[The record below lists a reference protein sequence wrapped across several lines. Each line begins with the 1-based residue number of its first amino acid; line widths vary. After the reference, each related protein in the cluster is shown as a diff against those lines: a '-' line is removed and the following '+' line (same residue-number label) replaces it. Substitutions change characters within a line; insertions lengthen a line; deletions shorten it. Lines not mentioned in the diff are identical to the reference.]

1 MKQGQI
7 EEIKDRYRKHATSY
21 DTARRAS
28 DWLRPLAVARLSLKP
43 GDTVLDLGCGTGLS
57 FGLLEQGVGRE
68 GRIIGVELSPDM
80 LAVARGKVEE
90 QGWANVTLIA
100 GSVEET
106 SLPGPVDAVLTFFT
120 PEITISDQAM
130 AKALAALGPEG
141 RLVAAGVKRAEG
153 LWGIFFNLFFQF
165 RYRTWRWVGVRG
177 VAKRLW
183 GGGQPYLV
191 LERMVESLERQDY
204 MGRCAYIAYA
214 QKGPS
219 VPSSGKELAD

>member
-1 MKQGQI
+1 MEQGQI
-7 EEIKDRYRKHATSY
+7 EEIKSRYRKHATSY

-28 DWLRPLAVARLSLKP
+28 DWLRPLAIARLGLKP
-43 GDTVLDLGCGTGLS
+43 GETVLDLGCGTGLS
-57 FGLLEQGVGRE
+57 FGLLEQGVGPE

-90 QGWANVTLIA
+90 QGWANVTLIE
-100 GSVEET
+100 GSAEEAA
-106 SLPGPVDAVLTFFT
+106 LPGPVDAVLTFFT
-120 PEITISDQAM
+120 PEIAISDQAM

-153 LWGIFFNLFFQF
+153 LWGIFFNLFFQL

-177 VAKRLW
+177 AAKRLW
-183 GGGQPYLV
+183 SGGQPYTV

-204 MGRCAYIAYA
+204 MGGCAYIAYT
-214 QKGPS
+214 QKGS
-219 VPSSGKELAD
+219 APSSDKELVH